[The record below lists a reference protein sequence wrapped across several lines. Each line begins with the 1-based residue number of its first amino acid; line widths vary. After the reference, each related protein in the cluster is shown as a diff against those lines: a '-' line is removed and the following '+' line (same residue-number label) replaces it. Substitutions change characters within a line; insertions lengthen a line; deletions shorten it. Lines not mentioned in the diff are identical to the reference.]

1 MEVKQ
6 DQDFEIFQVAEITA
20 EEVIKK
26 EESSDYETFK
36 IVPVEIIPV
45 KIIPIEIIPR
55 EEKREVLKKNESWSL
70 RALLQQ
76 NFHPQASW
84 LIPPGAPP
92 YNANQNSADTS
103 LLYEAKKLEYYTNGQ
118 KNIPMLKRESMFV
131 NVLERLSPDEAEILL
146 AIKDQKLSYKG
157 LTYKLVKDTWPDLL
171 PEQEEKSTTS
181 VTEEKEPKPEVEN
194 A

>member
-1 MEVKQ
+1 MALSIAEVL
-6 DQDFEIFQVAEITA
+6 DQVGRAKT
-20 EEVIKK
+20 
-26 EESSDYETFK
+26 
-36 IVPVEIIPV
+36 
-45 KIIPIEIIPR
+45 R
-55 EEKREVLKKNESWSL
+55 EDKREVLKKNESWSL

-76 NFHPQASW
+76 NFHPDAKW

-103 LLYEAKKLEYYTNGQ
+103 LIFEAKKLEYYTSG
-118 KNIPMLKRESMFV
+118 KKKIPMLKRESMFV
-131 NVLERLSPDEAEILL
+131 NLLERLSPDEAEILI
-146 AIKDQKLSYKG
+146 AVKDQKLSYKG

-181 VTEEKEPKPEVEN
+181 VTEEKEPKAEVEN

>member
-1 MEVKQ
+1 MKALSISEVLE
-6 DQDFEIFQVAEITA
+6 DVAKAKT
-20 EEVIKK
+20 
-26 EESSDYETFK
+26 
-36 IVPVEIIPV
+36 
-45 KIIPIEIIPR
+45 R
-55 EEKREVLKKNESWSL
+55 EEKREVLKKNEWWSL

-76 NFHPQASW
+76 TFHPQASW

-103 LLYEAKKLEYYTNGQ
+103 LLYEAKKLEYYTSRKQ
-118 KNIPMLKRESMFV
+118 KIPMLKREAMFV
-131 NVLERLSPDEAEILL
+131 SLLERLSPDEAKIII

-171 PEQEEKSTTS
+171 PEQEEKSITS
-181 VTEEKEPKPEVEN
+181 VTEEEQPKAEVEN

>member
-1 MEVKQ
+1 MALSIADVL
-6 DQDFEIFQVAEITA
+6 
-20 EEVIKK
+20 EEVGKAK
-26 EESSDYETFK
+26 T
-36 IVPVEIIPV
+36 
-45 KIIPIEIIPR
+45 R
-55 EEKREVLKKNESWSL
+55 EDKRDVLKKNDSWSL
-70 RALLQQ
+70 KALLQQ

-92 YNANQNSADTS
+92 YKPNQTAADTS
-103 LLYEAKKLEYYTNGQ
+103 LHFEAKKLEYYTDAG
-118 KNIPMLKRESMFV
+118 KNLPMLKREAMFV
-131 NVLERLSPDEAEILL
+131 SLLERLSPDEAEILI

-181 VTEEKEPKPEVEN
+181 VTEEEQPKAEVEN

>member
-1 MEVKQ
+1 MALSIAEVL
-6 DQDFEIFQVAEITA
+6 
-20 EEVIKK
+20 EEVSKAK
-26 EESSDYETFK
+26 T
-36 IVPVEIIPV
+36 
-45 KIIPIEIIPR
+45 R
-55 EEKREVLKKNESWSL
+55 EDKREVLKKNESWSL

-76 NFHPQASW
+76 NFHPQANW

-103 LLYEAKKLEYYTNGQ
+103 LMFEAKKLEYYTNAG
-118 KNIPMLKRESMFV
+118 NNLPMLKREAMFV
-131 NVLERLSPDEAEILL
+131 SLLERLSPDEAEILI

-181 VTEEKEPKPEVEN
+181 VTEEKEPKAEVEN

>member
-1 MEVKQ
+1 MALSIAEVLG
-6 DQDFEIFQVAEITA
+6 
-20 EEVIKK
+20 EVDKAK
-26 EESSDYETFK
+26 T
-36 IVPVEIIPV
+36 
-45 KIIPIEIIPR
+45 R

-84 LIPPGAPP
+84 LIPPGSPP

-103 LLYEAKKLEYYTNGQ
+103 LLYEAKKLEYYTSGKQ
-118 KNIPMLKRESMFV
+118 KIPMLKREAMFV
-131 NVLERLSPDEAEILL
+131 SLLERLSPDEAKIII
-146 AIKDQKLSYKG
+146 AVKDQKLSYKG

-181 VTEEKEPKPEVEN
+181 VTEEEEPNVEVEST
-194 A
+194 

>member
-1 MEVKQ
+1 MASLSIAEVL
-6 DQDFEIFQVAEITA
+6 
-20 EEVIKK
+20 EEVGKAK
-26 EESSDYETFK
+26 T
-36 IVPVEIIPV
+36 
-45 KIIPIEIIPR
+45 R

-92 YNANQNSADTS
+92 YKPNQTAADTS
-103 LLYEAKKLEYYTNGQ
+103 LHFEAKKLEYYTDAG
-118 KNIPMLKRESMFV
+118 KNLPMLKREAMFV
-131 NVLERLSPDEAEILL
+131 SLLERLSSDEAEILI

-181 VTEEKEPKPEVEN
+181 VTEEEQPKAEVEN

>member
-1 MEVKQ
+1 MALSIAEVLG
-6 DQDFEIFQVAEITA
+6 
-20 EEVIKK
+20 EVEKAK
-26 EESSDYETFK
+26 T
-36 IVPVEIIPV
+36 
-45 KIIPIEIIPR
+45 R

-84 LIPPGAPP
+84 LIPPGSPP

-103 LLYEAKKLEYYTNGQ
+103 LLYEAKKLEYYTSGKQ
-118 KNIPMLKRESMFV
+118 KIPMLKREAMFV
-131 NVLERLSPDEAEILL
+131 SLLERLSPDEAKIII
-146 AIKDQKLSYKG
+146 AVKDQKLSYKG

-181 VTEEKEPKPEVEN
+181 VTEEEEPDVEVEST
-194 A
+194 

>member
-1 MEVKQ
+1 MALSIAEVL
-6 DQDFEIFQVAEITA
+6 
-20 EEVIKK
+20 EEVSKAK
-26 EESSDYETFK
+26 T
-36 IVPVEIIPV
+36 
-45 KIIPIEIIPR
+45 R
-55 EEKREVLKKNESWSL
+55 EDKRDVLKKNDSWSL
-70 RALLQQ
+70 KALLQQ
-76 NFHPQASW
+76 NFHPEAKW

-92 YNANQNSADTS
+92 YNENQTSADTS
-103 LLYEAKKLEYYTNGQ
+103 LMFEAKKLEYYTSG
-118 KNIPMLKRESMFV
+118 KKKIPMLKRESMFV

-181 VTEEKEPKPEVEN
+181 VTEEEEPKAEVEN

>member
-1 MEVKQ
+1 MALSIAEVL
-6 DQDFEIFQVAEITA
+6 DQVGRAKT
-20 EEVIKK
+20 
-26 EESSDYETFK
+26 
-36 IVPVEIIPV
+36 
-45 KIIPIEIIPR
+45 R
-55 EEKREVLKKNESWSL
+55 EDKREVLKKNESWSL

-103 LLYEAKKLEYYTNGQ
+103 LLYEAKKLEYYTSRKQ
-118 KNIPMLKRESMFV
+118 KIPMLKREAMFV
-131 NVLERLSPDEAEILL
+131 SLLERLSPDEAKIII

-181 VTEEKEPKPEVEN
+181 VTEEEEPKAEVEN

>member
-1 MEVKQ
+1 MALSIAEVL
-6 DQDFEIFQVAEITA
+6 DEVAKAKT
-20 EEVIKK
+20 
-26 EESSDYETFK
+26 
-36 IVPVEIIPV
+36 
-45 KIIPIEIIPR
+45 R
-55 EEKREVLKKNESWSL
+55 EDKREVLKKNESWSL

-84 LIPPGAPP
+84 LIPSGAPP

-103 LLYEAKKLEYYTNGQ
+103 LLYEAKKLDYYTDAG
-118 KNIPMLKRESMFV
+118 KGIPMVKRESMFV
-131 NVLERLSPDEAEILL
+131 SLLERLSPDEAEIII

-181 VTEEKEPKPEVEN
+181 VTEEEKTKPEVEN

>member
-1 MEVKQ
+1 MALSISEVL
-6 DQDFEIFQVAEITA
+6 
-20 EEVIKK
+20 EEVSKAK
-26 EESSDYETFK
+26 T
-36 IVPVEIIPV
+36 
-45 KIIPIEIIPR
+45 R
-55 EEKREVLKKNESWSL
+55 EDKREVLKKNESWSL

-76 NFHPQASW
+76 NFHPQANW

-103 LLYEAKKLEYYTNGQ
+103 LMFEAKKLEYYTNAG
-118 KNIPMLKRESMFV
+118 NNLPMLKREAMFV
-131 NVLERLSPDEAEILL
+131 SLLERLSSDEAEILI

-181 VTEEKEPKPEVEN
+181 VTEEEEPNVEVEST
-194 A
+194 

>member
-1 MEVKQ
+1 MALSIAEVLE
-6 DQDFEIFQVAEITA
+6 DVAKAKT
-20 EEVIKK
+20 
-26 EESSDYETFK
+26 
-36 IVPVEIIPV
+36 
-45 KIIPIEIIPR
+45 R
-55 EEKREVLKKNESWSL
+55 EDKREVLKKNESWSL

-76 NFHPQASW
+76 NFHPDAKW

-92 YNANQNSADTS
+92 YNSNQNSADTS

-118 KNIPMLKRESMFV
+118 TNIPMLKRESMFV

-157 LTYKLVKDTWPDLL
+157 LTYNLVKDTWPDLL

-181 VTEEKEPKPEVEN
+181 VTEEEEPKAEVEN

>member
-1 MEVKQ
+1 MALS
-6 DQDFEIFQVAEITA
+6 IAEILEDVAKAKT
-20 EEVIKK
+20 
-26 EESSDYETFK
+26 
-36 IVPVEIIPV
+36 
-45 KIIPIEIIPR
+45 R

-103 LLYEAKKLEYYTNGQ
+103 LLYEAKKLEYYTSRKQ
-118 KNIPMLKRESMFV
+118 KIQMLKREAMFV
-131 NVLERLSPDEAEILL
+131 SLLERLSPDEAKIII

-171 PEQEEKSTTS
+171 PEQEEKSITS
-181 VTEEKEPKPEVEN
+181 VTEEEQPKAEVEN

>member
-1 MEVKQ
+1 MALSIAEVLR
-6 DQDFEIFQVAEITA
+6 D
-20 EEVIKK
+20 
-26 EESSDYETFK
+26 
-36 IVPVEIIPV
+36 VE
-45 KIIPIEIIPR
+45 KAKTR

-103 LLYEAKKLEYYTNGQ
+103 LLYEAKKLEYYTSRKQ
-118 KNIPMLKRESMFV
+118 KIPMLKREAMFV
-131 NVLERLSPDEAEILL
+131 SLLERLSPDEAKIII
-146 AIKDQKLSYKG
+146 AIKDQKLSYKR
-157 LTYKLVKDTWPDLL
+157 LTYKLVKDTLPDLL

-181 VTEEKEPKPEVEN
+181 VTEEEEPKAEVEN

>member
-1 MEVKQ
+1 MALSIAEVLR
-6 DQDFEIFQVAEITA
+6 D
-20 EEVIKK
+20 
-26 EESSDYETFK
+26 
-36 IVPVEIIPV
+36 VE
-45 KIIPIEIIPR
+45 KAKTR

-76 NFHPQASW
+76 NFHPDAKW
-84 LIPPGAPP
+84 LIPPGSPP

-103 LLYEAKKLEYYTNGQ
+103 LLYEAKKLEYYTSRKQ
-118 KNIPMLKRESMFV
+118 KIPMLKRESMFV
-131 NVLERLSPDEAEILL
+131 SLLERLSPDEAKIII
-146 AIKDQKLSYKG
+146 AVKDQKLSYKG

-181 VTEEKEPKPEVEN
+181 VTEEEPKPEVKN